1 MATITPAHQEAI
13 TRLYVGLF
21 NRAPDAQGLQFWA
34 QALADGVSLGAITGR
49 IFSSAESQA
58 IYTATQTADQFVMA
72 FYQTVFGRLPDAGGL
87 RFWTDVLKE
96 AGGVGSQ
103 AAKALLTEKII
114 EIVSNP
120 LATKPADLTDAQY
133 AETVKDRDTFS
144 KKVVAGI
151 TFAVTQQGTDL
162 GLAKQA
168 LINAVAPP
176 ASTPSDPVVPVAG
189 QTYTLTA
196 QDDTLTGTA
205 GNDTFTA
212 ALGTW
217 QDADTL
223 DGGAGTDTLNAALS
237 NSGTFTPTLRNIEI
251 INVASTGS
259 GARIDLGAS
268 TGVTQVGFISSDSGN
283 NRILNVGNAALSV
296 SDLTRNVNFSG
307 STATTLS
314 LTLKNVGTT
323 GASIG
328 VNLAETVAAQ
338 ATAHN
343 ISVDNAFVALN
354 ESSRSANVTTITIAA
369 TNTNKLSL
377 SNADDA
383 SVQTLMVT
391 GTGSVEFSRNSLSAL
406 KTFTAGDGGVTF
418 RSFNSNASVLD
429 ITTGGGIDTITANGA
444 SIKTLNTGAGNDVV
458 ELTTAGLSATAR
470 VNLGAGND
478 KITLSHGSVRG
489 AEIDAGDG
497 DDTIITGSVIHS
509 NPGATAIKEI
519 ATVTFTRDLLD
530 GETFSIAG
538 LTFTSSGG
546 TTRTQLVNMW
556 KDLVSGATPGA
567 PFNGTL
573 MGYGTTSTSSDSL
586 TFTAQLS
593 GPETDLMASG
603 TAVSAATVVVTTQGA
618 AARLPF
624 IGADKLTG
632 GLGADTFVFR
642 TGDVDTTVSTETA
655 IITDFRPGTDKIAAG
670 TGAAGTITNFVNAGA
685 GSAVSLASLLTAADN
700 ALTGN
705 IKYYVGQVT
714 GGSTYLV
721 TDVNGIGY
729 TNIIALT
736 GVNANDVSF
745 TDIVTWAFPN

>member
-34 QALADGVSLGAITGR
+34 QALADGVSLGTITGS

-58 IYTATQTADQFVMA
+58 IYPATQTADQFVTT

-87 RFWTDVLKE
+87 RFWTDVLRE
-96 AGGVGSQ
+96 AGGVESQ
-103 AAKALLTEKII
+103 AAKALITEKII
-114 EIVSNP
+114 DIVSDP
-120 LATKPADLTDAQY
+120 LATKPADITDAQY

-162 GLAKQA
+162 GLARQA
-168 LINAVAPP
+168 LIDAVAPP
-176 ASTPSDPVVPVAG
+176 ASTPNDPVVPVAG

-196 QDDTLTGTA
+196 QDDAITGTA
-205 GNDTFTA
+205 GNDTFNSA
-212 ALGTW
+212 AGTL
-217 QDADTL
+217 QNADVL
-223 DGGAGTDTLNAALS
+223 DGGAGTDTLNIFLS
-237 NSGTFTPTLRNIEI
+237 NSGTVTPTLRNIEI

-268 TGVTQVGFISSDSGN
+268 TGVTHVGFISSDSGN

-343 ISVDNAFVALN
+343 ITADNAFVALN
-354 ESSRSANVTTITIAA
+354 ETTRSADVTTITVAA
-369 TNTNKLSL
+369 TNTNKLQL
-377 SNADDA
+377 SNADA
-383 SVQTLMVT
+383 AAVQTLTVT
-391 GTGSVEFSRNSLSAL
+391 GTGSVEFSRTFLSAL

-418 RSFNSNASVLD
+418 VSVNATANVLD
-429 ITTGGGIDTITANGA
+429 ITTGAGIDTITANGA
-444 SIKTLNTGAGNDVV
+444 SIKTLNTGAGNDIVT
-458 ELTTAGLSATAR
+458 LNTAGLSATAR

-478 KITLSHGSVRG
+478 KITLSHGSIRG

-497 DDTIITGSVIHS
+497 DDIIITGSVIHS
-509 NPGATAIKEI
+509 DPGTAAIKEI

-573 MGYGTTSTSSDSL
+573 TGYGTTSTSSDSL
-586 TFTAQLS
+586 TFTAQFS
-593 GPETDLMASG
+593 GPETDLTTSG
-603 TAVSAATVVVTTQGA
+603 TAASAATVVVTTQGA
-618 AARLPF
+618 AATLPS

-632 GLGADTFVFR
+632 GLGADTFVFS
-642 TGDVDTTVSTETA
+642 TLDVDTAVSAETA
-655 IITDFRPGTDKIAAG
+655 IITDFLPGTDKIAAG
-670 TGAAGTITNFVNAGA
+670 TGAAGSSSNFLNAGA
-685 GSAVSLASLLTAADN
+685 GSAASLTDLLTAADN

-714 GGSTYLV
+714 GGSAYLV

-729 TNIIALT
+729 TNVIELT
-736 GVNANDVSF
+736 GVNAGSISF
-745 TDIVTWAFPN
+745 TDIVAWAFPS